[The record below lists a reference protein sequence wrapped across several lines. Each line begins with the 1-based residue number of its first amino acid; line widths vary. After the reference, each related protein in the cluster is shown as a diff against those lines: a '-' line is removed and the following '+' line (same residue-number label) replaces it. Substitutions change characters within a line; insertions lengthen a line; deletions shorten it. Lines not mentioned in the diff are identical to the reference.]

1 MSWLRTPKT
10 FTDSEICFQA
20 LTWKSYDYEDQFHI
34 TCCGCDEIG
43 NSVAVTFDDFN
54 PRYFVKVK
62 DTTNIQENKD
72 RELKN
77 LEYSLKKLYKDQFVS
92 INLYKLKQL
101 YPFTNGEKFNFFEIR
116 FATLKTFKW
125 STKKLKSYGYELF
138 ESNIDPFIRFCHIKN
153 INTAGW
159 IKLTKFNN
167 NSSYSKCSYN
177 ITASFKDIIPLLD
190 KQAIAPFIL
199 GSYDIECDSEA
210 TRTRNKDKFDINASN
225 EDKRNLAT
233 IFPDATQKGD
243 QIKIICTT
251 LWKYGTNEY
260 FKHAIVIGPCDEK
273 ETTADCCI
281 VVKNEK
287 QLIEEWFKFIK
298 DYDPDVIMG
307 WNIYGF
313 DDEYLY
319 KRLVLYRLKYLLED
333 AGRIKNIEG
342 TMKDSQLVS
351 SAYGTNFFR
360 IMDIPG
366 IYKVDLYVWFK
377 KETKLESYKLDR
389 VAEHFLGENKID
401 LLPVDLFFKMNIDKT
416 KMAECVKYCV
426 QDTLLP
432 LRLTDKRMIFINL
445 IGMAN
450 ITRVPIEWLITRGQ
464 QIKVF
469 SQITYETRQ
478 AGVLV
483 PAWDIK
489 EDSDE
494 KFLGATVL
502 HANKGAYF
510 EAVSGLDFASLYP
523 SIMISCNLCYSTMIL
538 PKDLAKY
545 QKIKDLNIEN
555 IKWMQ
560 KNDDTGEMEEQSYH
574 YVQNIG
580 PNPHQGI
587 LPRILDK
594 LWKQRKSV
602 KKLMKQA
609 AKNNDHVLEG
619 IHNATQLAIKV
630 SMNSV
635 YGFTGASKGFLPM
648 KPIASSVTAKGRKL
662 IEITKDFCEKQYECE
677 VVYGDTD
684 SCYVKFVARDDNG
697 NILKPKDEG
706 YMHKIFEL
714 SEHAAQACNANLYR
728 KPVEL
733 EFEKVMYPFF
743 LFTKKRYA
751 YVEWVDPNKS
761 DHLDAKGI
769 HLVRRDVCGFV
780 QDISTTV
787 LKTMFYETDVKK
799 ALSQAHKAIGDLLFG
814 KVETKKLQL
823 SKSLRTGYKCSV
835 CHTETENNRCKC
847 YPNEPTINLP
857 HVQLAKRLRQQ
868 NAIDPPV
875 PGERVPYI
883 FVEGSGLQHERVE
896 HPELLGNKKID
907 GLYYLDHQ
915 LKVPLETLFELV
927 LTPENGY
934 PHGIAHLFEKGIHSE
949 TIKYLKD
956 NEKTKEITFKRNQ
969 RLEATRSFKVGMKIK
984 RKIKANEY
992 VEGTIEKIDIENTK
1006 LTILLD
1012 NGKKCCIL
1020 PDSIS
1025 KT

>member
-1 MSWLRTPKT
+1 MSWLRTPKP
-10 FTDSEICFQA
+10 FKGSEICFQA
-20 LTWKSYDYEDQFHI
+20 LTWKAYDYEDQFHI

-43 NSVAVTFDDFN
+43 NSVAVTFNDFH

-62 DTTNIQENKD
+62 NPSRIKT
-72 RELKN
+72 ELDN
-77 LEYSLKKLYKDQFVS
+77 LEKTLTKVYKDNFIS
-92 INLYKLKQL
+92 ISIYKLKQL
-101 YPFTNGEKFNFFEIR
+101 YPFTNGEKFNFFELR
-116 FATLKTFKW
+116 FATLKHFKW
-125 STKKLKSYGYELF
+125 SSKKLKSYGYELY

-159 IKLTKFNN
+159 IKLEKFIDDKT
-167 NSSYSKCSYN
+167 YSRCTYN
-177 ITASFKDIIPLLD
+177 ISASFKDVIPLPD
-190 KQAIAPFIL
+190 KQAVAPFIL

-210 TRTRNKDKFDINASN
+210 TRIRNKDKFILDASN
-225 EDKRNLAT
+225 EDKRKLAT
-233 IFPDATQKGD
+233 IFPDATKNGD
-243 QIKIICTT
+243 KIKIICTT
-251 LWKYGTNEY
+251 LWKYGTDEY
-260 FKHAIVIGPCDEK
+260 FKHAIAIAPCEES
-273 ETTADCCI
+273 ETTADCC
-281 VVKNEK
+281 VVVENEK
-287 QLIEEWFKFIK
+287 ELIQEWFKFIRN
-298 DYDPDVIMG
+298 YDPDVIMG

-313 DDEYLY
+313 DDEYLF
-319 KRLVLYRLKYLLED
+319 KRLVKYNLENLLED
-333 AGRIKNIEG
+333 AGRIINIEG
-342 TMKDSQLVS
+342 SMKDQSLVS

-401 LLPVDLFFKMNIDKT
+401 LLPVDLFFKMNIDKD

-432 LRLTDKRMIFINL
+432 LRLTHKRMIFINL

-523 SIMISCNLCYSTMIL
+523 SIMISNNLCYSTMIL
-538 PKDLAKY
+538 PEDLPKY
-545 QKIKDLNIEN
+545 QKVEGLNIEN

-560 KNDDTGEMEEQSYH
+560 KNDETEEMEEHSYH

-580 PNPHQGI
+580 SNPHEGI

-609 AKNNDHVLEG
+609 AKNNDHTLEG
-619 IHNATQLAIKV
+619 IYNATQLAIKV

-635 YGFTGASKGFLPM
+635 YGFTGATRGFLPM

-662 IEITKDFCEKQYECE
+662 IEITKDFCEKNYECE

-697 NILKPKDEG
+697 NILKPKDKG
-706 YMHKIFEL
+706 YMQKIFDL
-714 SEHAAQACNANLYR
+714 SEHAAQACNVNLYR

-769 HLVRRDVCGFV
+769 HLVRRDVCAYV
-780 QDISTTV
+780 QDVSKQV
-787 LKTMFYETDVKK
+787 LNTMFYETDVTK
-799 ALSQAHKAIGDLLFG
+799 ALSQAHKAIGDLLSG
-814 KVETKKLQL
+814 KVEAKKLQL

-835 CHTETENNRCKC
+835 CHTQEVNNRCNC
-847 YPNEPTINLP
+847 HPNPPTINLP
-857 HVQLAKRLRQQ
+857 HVQLAKRLRLQ

-875 PGERVPYI
+875 PGERVPFV

-896 HPELLGNKKID
+896 HPELLGDKQID

-934 PHGIAHLFEKGIHSE
+934 PHGVSHLFEKGLHAN

-956 NEKTKEITFKRNQ
+956 NEKIKEATFKLNQ
-969 RLEATRSFKVGMKIK
+969 RTEATRTFSPGMRVK
-984 RKIKANEY
+984 RKIKANEF

-1006 LTILLD
+1006 LTIILD
-1012 NGKKCCIL
+1012 NGKKCSIL
-1020 PDSIS
+1020 PDTIS
-1025 KT
+1025 RL